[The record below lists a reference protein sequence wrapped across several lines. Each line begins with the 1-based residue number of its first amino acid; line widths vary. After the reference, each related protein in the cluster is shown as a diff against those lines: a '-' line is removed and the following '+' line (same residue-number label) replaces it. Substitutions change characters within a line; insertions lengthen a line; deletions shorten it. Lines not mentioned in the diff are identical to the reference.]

1 MWTEDRLNEMLTTP
15 SAALVED
22 MKRIKGDIMILGAGA
37 CGSARHIILEMPW
50 IWKRILSHS
59 CPPVRW

>member
-22 MKRIKGDIMILGAGA
+22 MKRIKGDIMILGAHTVN
-37 CGSARHIILEMPW
+37 AR
-50 IWKRILSHS
+50 
-59 CPPVRW
+59 